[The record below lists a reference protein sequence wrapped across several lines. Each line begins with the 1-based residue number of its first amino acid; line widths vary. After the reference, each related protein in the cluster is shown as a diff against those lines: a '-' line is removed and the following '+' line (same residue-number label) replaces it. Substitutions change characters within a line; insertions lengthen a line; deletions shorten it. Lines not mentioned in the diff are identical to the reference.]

1 MRNSKKDHIS
11 KRCRKAMRD
20 FIFHF
25 GYNPGLPE
33 KLDFD
38 EDVYSE
44 HLEKSVTDDFDYTIE
59 LYGTMPRVNGDPNR
73 LIID

>member
-1 MRNSKKDHIS
+1 MSNYIS

-25 GYNPGLPE
+25 GYNPGFPK

-38 EDVYSE
+38 EDVYAE
-44 HLEKSVTDDFDYTIE
+44 HLEKSVADDFDYTIE
-59 LYGTMPRVNGDPNR
+59 LYGTIPGVKGDPNR

>member
-1 MRNSKKDHIS
+1 MRNSKDYIG
-11 KRCRKAMRD
+11 KRCRKAKRD
-20 FIFHF
+20 LIYHF
-25 GYNPGLPE
+25 GYNPGHPE

-44 HLEKSVTDDFDYTIE
+44 HLEKSVADDFDYTIE
-59 LYGTMPRVNGDPNR
+59 LYGTIPSVDGDPNR

>member
-1 MRNSKKDHIS
+1 MSEYIG
-11 KRCRKAMRD
+11 KRCREAMRT

-25 GYNPGLPE
+25 GYIPGLPE

-38 EDVYSE
+38 EDIYSE
-44 HLEKSVTDDFDYTIE
+44 HLEKSVADDFDYTIE
-59 LYGTMPRVNGDPNR
+59 LYGTIPSVNGDPNR